1 MKIAIARIETMK
13 RRCEAAEALRR
24 CTLMLP
30 KEDDGICEYYK
41 KDFRTLAEALRGKIY
56 IRRYDRSIRRFFEED
71 FDITP
76 RPTEQQLRSLKQE
89 VEHLYKRCDEN
100 TAIRYKLIVEKA
112 VMFGAPRKDA
122 KR

>member
-1 MKIAIARIETMK
+1 MNALKKKLDAMK
-13 RRCEAAEALRR
+13 RRREAAEALRR

-30 KEDDGICEYYK
+30 EEDDGICEYYK
-41 KDFRTLAEALRGKIY
+41 KDFRTLAEALCGKIY

-76 RPTEQQLRSLKQE
+76 RPTQQQLRSLKQE
-89 VEHLYKRCDEN
+89 VEHLYKRCGEN

-112 VMFGAPRKDA
+112 VMLGTPRKDA

>member
-13 RRCEAAEALRR
+13 RRSEAVEALRR

-30 KEDDGICEYYK
+30 EEDDGICEYYK
-41 KDFRTLAEALRGKIY
+41 KDFRTLAEALCGKIY

-89 VEHLYKRCDEN
+89 VEHLYTRCDEN

-112 VMFGAPRKDA
+112 VMLGTPRKDA